1 MKITRLWT
9 KAAVVLGALLIQTLC
24 VYLGQ
29 ALAAEPSP
37 PLLVTIGVN
46 LTSTKR
52 SCRIR
57 QPVPRSKSDIFQHP
71 RYYDRYSE

>member
-1 MKITRLWT
+1 MKIARLWT

-46 LTSTKR
+46 PYEHQAVVSNSGT
-52 SCRIR
+52 CPA
-57 QPVPRSKSDIFQHP
+57 QQ
-71 RYYDRYSE
+71 DRYFPASEIL